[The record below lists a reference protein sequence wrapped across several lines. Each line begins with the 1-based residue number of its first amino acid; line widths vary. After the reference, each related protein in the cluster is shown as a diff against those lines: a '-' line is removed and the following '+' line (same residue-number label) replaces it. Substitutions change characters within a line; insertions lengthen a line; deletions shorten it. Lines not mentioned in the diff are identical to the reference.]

1 MTKYFSLWCLL
12 AVLGGAFQAGA
23 QWKKTPLQ
31 PPTQINPQLYRA
43 DANANDEINHAL
55 VTAAKEHKR
64 VLLDFGGNWCLDCH
78 VLDNAFHQ
86 PRIAPLLNDNF
97 VLVHVDVGRYDK
109 NLELAKRYRVDLE
122 KGVPSLAVLN
132 ARGAVLYSTGD
143 FERAR
148 VLSEEDVIA
157 FLEKWKAPANREEVI
172 LAAESCRLPEM
183 LVEPRGNALNH
194 VALMSGIDKHMTFM
208 LIHHQLCFHA
218 KCFER
223 MPEFIRLRCGTFTV
237 TVANQH

>member
-1 MTKYFSLWCLL
+1 MGGWSPRNKGVLGASAINYNPMMKRCFCLAFLL
-12 AVLGGAFQAGA
+12 ALLANVEAGA

-31 PPTQINPQLYRA
+31 APAQPNQQLYRA
-43 DANANDEINHAL
+43 DANAAAEINQAL
-55 VTAAKEHKR
+55 ATAARRHKR
-64 VLLDFGGNWCLDCH
+64 VLLDFGGNWCIDCH

-109 NLELAKRYRVDLE
+109 NLDLAKRYRVNLQ
-122 KGVPSLAVLN
+122 KGVPSLAVLS

-157 FLEKWKAPANREEVI
+157 FLEKWKPPAARASE
-172 LAAESCRLPEM
+172 
-183 LVEPRGNALNH
+183 
-194 VALMSGIDKHMTFM
+194 
-208 LIHHQLCFHA
+208 
-218 KCFER
+218 
-223 MPEFIRLRCGTFTV
+223 
-237 TVANQH
+237 

>member
-1 MTKYFSLWCLL
+1 MMKRCFCLAFLL
-12 AVLGGAFQAGA
+12 ALLANVEAAA

-31 PPTQINPQLYRA
+31 APAQPNQQLYRA
-43 DANANDEINHAL
+43 DANAAAEINQAL
-55 VTAAKEHKR
+55 ATAARRHKR
-64 VLLDFGGNWCLDCH
+64 VLLDFGGNWCIDCH

-109 NLELAKRYRVDLE
+109 NLDLAKRYRVNLQ
-122 KGVPSLAVLN
+122 KGVPSLAVLS

-157 FLEKWKAPANREEVI
+157 FLEKWKPPAARASE
-172 LAAESCRLPEM
+172 
-183 LVEPRGNALNH
+183 
-194 VALMSGIDKHMTFM
+194 
-208 LIHHQLCFHA
+208 
-218 KCFER
+218 
-223 MPEFIRLRCGTFTV
+223 
-237 TVANQH
+237 